1 MWKCISVFYGL
12 VLVGCTADL
21 LPLEEV
27 IPGDVPTD
35 LYPSEVEGFG
45 GQVLLAESGFW
56 ATSDEA
62 SVVFSG
68 AVEVLDLGL
77 RGQGH
82 FLWSSEETFFVGVA
96 GHGVF
101 DERGDLLFS
110 VPDARQFA
118 GQGAL
123 WVAAGDGR
131 VIASDGREWSL
142 PDPRKAAVDQD
153 RIAVLSCESL
163 SCGIYLL
170 GDEITYVGEGDPAGD
185 VGFWNGTLWWGL
197 PDTGTEDAA
206 GTVVSEDGAVVSGL
220 PGDNLGRVLGG
231 GFTSGSLNWRIQPRR
246 LRIVGLEEEKVFAL
260 DRSAGSMPVSL
271 DGDGDRLLV
280 GVPGWAEKGG
290 AVVVV
295 GDLQLP

>member
-1 MWKCISVFYGL
+1 MGKGVRHIFPL
-12 VLVGCTADL
+12 VLVACGADL

-27 IPGDVPTD
+27 IPGDVPTE
-35 LYPSEVEGFG
+35 LHLSEVDGFG

-56 ATSDEA
+56 STSDEE
-62 SVVFSG
+62 SLVFSNAG
-68 AVEVLDLGL
+68 EVLDLGL
-77 RGQGH
+77 RDQGH
-82 FLWSSEETFFVGVA
+82 FLWSVEESFFVGVA

-101 DERGDLLFS
+101 DAHGALLMS

-123 WVAAGDGR
+123 WVAAADGR
-131 VIASDGREWSL
+131 VVASDGREWSL

-153 RIAVLSCESL
+153 RVAVLSCETAE
-163 SCGIYLL
+163 CGIYVL

-185 VGFWNGTLWWGL
+185 VGFWNGKLWWGL
-197 PDTGTEDAA
+197 PDIGNENAT
-206 GTVVSEDGAVVSGL
+206 GTVVSEDGDVVSGL

-231 GFTSGSLNWRIQPRR
+231 GFTSGSLNWRTQPRR
-246 LRIVGLEEEKVFAL
+246 LRIVSLEGEKVFAL

-271 DGDGDRLLV
+271 DGDGDRLLI
-280 GVPGWAEKGG
+280 GVPGWVEKGG